1 MYCSLLKSDAK
12 KCDQYNSGRRMN
24 KEYGHCLHGEFIF
37 DIESIFN

>member
-1 MYCSLLKSDAK
+1 
-12 KCDQYNSGRRMN
+12 MN